1 MLSVGISGGMGSGK
15 SLICQIF
22 NLLGIPIYNSDYHAK
37 RIMEDDEMVRTEII
51 RLLGP
56 ESYFADDILNKK
68 YIANKIFNDTIL
80 LTKLN
85 QIVHP
90 AVKRDAEYWKNYL
103 PENQPYFIRE
113 SAILFETGIYKQLD
127 YNILVTAPESIRIK
141 RIQKRDG
148 LSSEEI
154 KARLDQQ
161 WTEEKK
167 IPLSDF
173 QIVNDG
179 ELFLLPQVLKIHQI
193 LKKYSLM
200 QAGKQQDI
208 VP

>member
-1 MLSVGISGGMGSGK
+1 M
-15 SLICQIF
+15 
-22 NLLGIPIYNSDYHAK
+22 
-37 RIMEDDEMVRTEII
+37 
-51 RLLGP
+51 
-56 ESYFADDILNKK
+56 
-68 YIANKIFNDTIL
+68 
-80 LTKLN
+80 
-85 QIVHP
+85 
-90 AVKRDAEYWKNYL
+90 
-103 PENQPYFIRE
+103 
-113 SAILFETGIYKQLD
+113 D